1 MLSTVSK
8 SSVSKQVPYRSI
20 AEPAI
25 APAAKLGGGFLLVW
39 KKIIIKIKVLSIYKY
54 WLFTCKKWL

>member
-8 SSVSKQVPYRSI
+8 SSVSKQVPYLSI

-25 APAAKLGGGFLLVW
+25 APAAKLGGGFLLIW
-39 KKIIIKIKVLSIYKY
+39 KKIMIEIICSY
-54 WLFTCKKWL
+54 

>member
-25 APAAKLGGGFLLVW
+25 APAAKLGGGFLL
-39 KKIIIKIKVLSIYKY
+39 IKRKNLIN
-54 WLFTCKKWL
+54 